1 MVSYL
6 AGVVTMEIK
15 FKTDDLMTVPRAAKA
30 LGRPK
35 MTLYRWIDADKI
47 VSIKLGGILF
57 IPISEIERLIRKRNK
72 LLRLNK
78 KKEQA
83 VEA

>member
-15 FKTDDLMTVPRAAKA
+15 FKTDDIVTVPRAAKA

-57 IPISEIERLIRKRNK
+57 IPTSEIE
-72 LLRLNK
+72 RLNK

-83 VEA
+83 AEA

>member
-6 AGVVTMEIK
+6 VGAVTVTEIR
-15 FKTDDLMTVPRAAKA
+15 FETDDLMTVPRAAKA

-35 MTLYRWIDADKI
+35 MTLYRWVDAGKI
-47 VSIKLGGILF
+47 ISIRLGGILF
-57 IPISEIERLIRKRNK
+57 IPKSEVE
-72 LLRLNK
+72 RLNK

-83 VEA
+83 TEA